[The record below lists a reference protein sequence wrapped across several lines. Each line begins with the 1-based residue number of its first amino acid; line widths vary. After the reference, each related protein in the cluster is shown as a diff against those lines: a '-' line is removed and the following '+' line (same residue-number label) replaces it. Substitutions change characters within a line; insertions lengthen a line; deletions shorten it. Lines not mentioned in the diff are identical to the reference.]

1 MLKILVTGGNGQLA
15 SCIQMISSKYL
26 DTHAF
31 SYRSSSELNIA
42 DIAAVLKEFESGAY
56 DYCINTAAFT
66 NVDGAEKDNDLADLV
81 NRQGAKNLAEASNT
95 FNVVLVHIS
104 TDFVFDG
111 VQSMPYTE
119 KDPTNALGSYGSS
132 KLKGEQAISSICQK
146 YFIIRTSWLYS
157 EFGSNF
163 LKSMLNY
170 GRERNELS
178 VVFDQIGTPTYA
190 MDLAEALLLFLKPKM
205 ADYGVYHYSNE
216 GVASWYDFAKAIFDI
231 NGISVQLHP
240 IRSDAYPLPAKRPS
254 YSVLD
259 KSKIKKVLQIE
270 IPYWRDSLIKAS
282 KALK

>member
-15 SCIQMISSKYL
+15 RCIKVISSKYL
-26 DTHAF
+26 DTHTF
-31 SYRSSSELNIA
+31 SYKSSAELNITNK
-42 DIAAVLKEFESGAY
+42 AAVLREFESGAY

-66 NVDGAEKDNDLADLV
+66 NVDGAEKDKDLADLV
-81 NRQGAKNLAEASNT
+81 NRLGAKNLAEASNIY
-95 FNVVLVHIS
+95 NVVLVHIS

-111 VQSMPYTE
+111 AQSVPYTE

-132 KLKGEQAISSICQK
+132 KLKGEQAISLICQK

-163 LKSMLNY
+163 LKSMLKY

-190 MDLAEALLLFLKPKM
+190 MDLAEVLVLFLKPNK

-216 GVASWYDFAKAIFDI
+216 GVASWYDFAKAIFEI
-231 NGISVQLHP
+231 NGISVHLQP

-254 YSVLD
+254 FSVLD
-259 KSKIKKVLQIE
+259 KSKIKKALQIE

>member
-31 SYRSSSELNIA
+31 SYRSSSELNIT
-42 DIAAVLKEFESGAY
+42 DIAAVLREFESGAY

-66 NVDGAEKDNDLADLV
+66 NVDGAEKDKDLADLV
-81 NRQGAKNLAEASNT
+81 NRQGAKNLAEASNA

-111 VQSMPYTE
+111 AQSVPYTE

-132 KLKGEQAISSICQK
+132 KLKGEQAISLICQK

-163 LKSMLNY
+163 LKSMLKY

-190 MDLAEALLLFLKPKM
+190 MDLAEVLVLFLKPNK

-216 GVASWYDFAKAIFDI
+216 GVASWYDFAKAIFEI
-231 NGISVQLHP
+231 NGISVHLQP

-254 YSVLD
+254 FSVLD
-259 KSKIKKVLQIE
+259 KSKIKKALQIE